1 MLLRWWSHI
10 CDHRQGRGVVSHAPA
25 AVNSALLLRIT
36 AVDFPQEGAEWLVIP
51 QIAMTLL
58 PEQED
63 QIRRY
68 LLGVATPDE
77 VEQVETDLLRGD
89 ENVERLLM
97 IEDELIT
104 DYALG
109 ALKRRERELLE
120 KNFFSTPER
129 QERLMIA
136 RELVK
141 QVSTYDKWET
151 AEEMG
156 ETRLGNKSKAA
167 PQMWKWVVALLR
179 PGQIRWKIAVYATLM
194 IGLGLGIWI
203 LLEGARKTE
212 VDARLEKGM
221 VALNQAYR
229 ERRMVKARI
238 TELQYAP
245 FRETRGGSGAD
256 GEQDGVDLTARRRAF
271 DLLDDAVRESSTD
284 GAAGAPAAAH
294 HAMGRLYLARKN
306 FEDAIA
312 EFEAAIKT
320 APNNARLHS
329 DLGAALMEKSEL
341 EASGKSG
348 RDPRT
353 IDRCLEHL
361 NRAIEL
367 DGSLLEPIFNRAF
380 LRQNLGQLFQA
391 KEDWDN
397 YLKKDS
403 TSPWAEEA
411 RRNLRL
417 IGERN
422 KRVAQRGEDLFVAFQ
437 QAHQAGSEEQV
448 WSVFSHSHFLLGN
461 HITARLIDETLAFA
475 QEGRAQDAL
484 AKWQVL
490 SDLGALA
497 ERKSGDRYVA
507 DLARVYR
514 PSSAARARALAE
526 ARGLFKE
533 AYKNQSDSRLSQA
546 ITKYAQAQAIFRR
559 QGDLGEALLSEYR
572 SGFCYLQQADLRR
585 SLVSLNE
592 VAQAS
597 EARGYKWLQSLALN
611 GLANA
616 QTRLTEHSNAVATC
630 RRALQLAR
638 EIGDQNGRL
647 RSLSILTGLYERL
660 GKFRES
666 WRVAQECLELSEKIV
681 ADQSQVIISYS
692 ISARSFYSMGLYSA
706 ALDYARETL
715 RLAEVMNSPR
725 VMSRYLVNTGLAY
738 ARLGKYEEA
747 IEYIKRGM
755 QVGQNAQ
762 PEALAREMT
771 AYTALFLGQTYRLS
785 GATTEAAAMIE
796 QAADFYREKDDPLL
810 LQRVAKERLLG
821 HIARGEEAEARN
833 SLRSLIALYEE
844 MRARIPDESDRNS
857 FFAREQSVYDIA
869 IDFTA
874 ARPGGA
880 REAFEYSETSRAR
893 SLLDA
898 FHNRQQT
905 GAAAGIP
912 GQRFSSV
919 ASPLTLSEIQSRMP
933 ERTQLMQY
941 AALED
946 KLIIWLVTPRRFEQI
961 TVKVPLTKLTGLA
974 IDYLAQISGP
984 DSGQNQ
990 RWRQKAEELYDVLLK
1005 PVAPLIEMDKQIC
1018 IVPDKILNRLPYGAL
1033 ISGDTGRHLI
1043 EDYVPTYAPS
1053 ASLFVLCAEEADRKS
1068 GQSPE
1073 HLLSV
1078 GNPRFDRRAF
1088 PDLEDL
1094 PAAARESEEIVKFY
1108 PSHQVLVGP
1117 DAKKKAVLREIERA
1131 EVIHLATHYD
1141 PDPTSPLSSR
1151 LALAAETETGGQA
1164 SQRKGALLVGEIY
1177 RLNLRHGR
1185 LAVLSACQTWAED
1198 YFNGEG
1204 AVGVSRPFLAAGVPV
1219 VISSLWKID
1228 SPATRNMMVE
1238 FHRIRKTQKLPSA
1251 KALRAAQLGMLRGA
1265 EPAYRHPY
1273 YWASFIVAGG
1283 YSSF

>member
-1 MLLRWWSHI
+1 MI
-10 CDHRQGRGVVSHAPA
+10 
-25 AVNSALLLRIT
+25 
-36 AVDFPQEGAEWLVIP
+36 
-51 QIAMTLL
+51 LL

-141 QVSTYDKWET
+141 QVSTYGKGGMS
-151 AEEMG
+151 EEIG
-156 ETRLGNKSKAA
+156 ETWAGNESRGA
-167 PQMWKWVVALLR
+167 PQKWKWVVALLR
-179 PGQIRWKIAVYATLM
+179 PGQSGWTGQTSWKIAVSAALL
-194 IGLGLGIWI
+194 IGLGLGIWS

-212 VDARLEKGM
+212 IEARLEKGM

-229 ERRMVKARI
+229 ERRLVKARI

-245 FRETRGGSGAD
+245 FRETRGGSEAD
-256 GEQDGVDLTARRRAF
+256 GEQAGIDLPARRRAF

-284 GAAGAPAAAH
+284 GATAAAH
-294 HAMGRLYLARKN
+294 HAIGRLYLARKN

-312 EFEAAIKT
+312 EFEAALKT
-320 APNNARLHS
+320 APNNARIHS

-353 IDRCLEHL
+353 IDRSLEHL
-361 NRAIEL
+361 NHAIEL
-367 DGSLLEPIFNRAF
+367 DGSLLEPLFNRAF

-397 YLKKDS
+397 YLIKDS
-403 TSPWAEEA
+403 ASPWAEEA
-411 RRNLRL
+411 RRNLKL
-417 IGERN
+417 IEERN

-437 QAHQAGSEEQV
+437 QAHQAGNEEQV
-448 WSVFSHSHFLLGN
+448 WSVFSRSHFRLGN
-461 HITARLIDETLAFA
+461 HIATRLIDETLAFA
-475 QEGRAQDAL
+475 QEGRAQDAM
-484 AKWQVL
+484 ARWQVL
-490 SDLGALA
+490 NDLGALA

-514 PSSAARARALAE
+514 PSSAARARALTE
-526 ARGLFKE
+526 ARSLLKDAFKT
-533 AYKNQSDSRLSQA
+533 YSDSRPSQA

-559 QGDLGEALLSEYR
+559 HDDPGEALLSEYQI
-572 SGFCYLQQADLRR
+572 GLCYLQQADMRR
-585 SLVSLNE
+585 SLESYNE
-592 VAQAS
+592 AAQAS
-597 EARGYKWLQSLALN
+597 EARAYKWLQSLALN

-616 QTRLTEHSNAVATC
+616 QMRLTEYSNAIVTC
-630 RRALQLAR
+630 RRAHQLAR
-638 EIGDQNGRL
+638 EIGDENGRL
-647 RSLSILTGLYERL
+647 RSLNMLTGLYEKL
-660 GKFRES
+660 GKFREA
-666 WRVAQECLELSEKIV
+666 WRVAQECLGLSEKIA
-681 ADQSQVIISYS
+681 ADQSQVVTIYS
-692 ISARSFYSMGLYSA
+692 ISARSFYSLGLHSA

-715 RLAEVMNSPR
+715 RLAEAVNSPR
-725 VMSRYLVNTGLAY
+725 VMSRYLTNTGLAY

-747 IEYIKRGM
+747 IEHIKRGM
-755 QVGQNAQ
+755 RIGQSAH

-771 AYTALFLGQTYRLS
+771 AHAALFLGQTYRLS
-785 GATTEAAAMIE
+785 GAGAEAAAMIE
-796 QAADFYREKDDPLL
+796 QAADFCREKDDPLL

-821 HIARGEEAEARN
+821 HIARGEETEARN
-833 SLRSLIALYEE
+833 SLRSMIALYEE

-874 ARPGGA
+874 ARPDSA

-898 FHNRQQT
+898 FHNRQQ
-905 GAAAGIP
+905 AEAIAGISK
-912 GQRFSSV
+912 QRFSGV

-933 ERTQLMQY
+933 EHTQLLQY

-946 KLIIWLVTPRRFEQI
+946 KLIIWLVTPRRFEQTI
-961 TVKVPLTKLTGLA
+961 VKVPLTKLTGLA
-974 IDYLAQISGP
+974 TDYLAQISGP
-984 DSGQNQ
+984 EDGYNQ
-990 RWRQKAEELYDVLLK
+990 RWRQKAQELYNILLR
-1005 PVAPLIEMDKQIC
+1005 PVAPLIEPNKQIC

-1033 ISGDTGRHLI
+1033 ISSSTGRYLI
-1043 EDYVPTYAPS
+1043 EDYLPIYAPS
-1053 ASLFVLCAEEADRKS
+1053 ASLFVLCAEEANRKS
-1068 GQSPE
+1068 GLSPE

-1078 GNPRFDRRAF
+1078 GNPSFDRSAF

-1094 PAAARESEEIVKFY
+1094 AAAARESEEIVKFY
-1108 PSHQVLVGP
+1108 PSHTLLVGP

-1141 PDPTSPLSSR
+1141 PNPTSPLSSR
-1151 LALAAETETGGQA
+1151 LALAAESEPGGQA
-1164 SQRKGALLVGEIY
+1164 SRQKGALLVGEIY
-1177 RLNLRHGR
+1177 RLDLRHAR

-1198 YFNGEG
+1198 YLNGEG

-1219 VISSLWKID
+1219 VVSSLWKID
-1228 SPATRNMMVE
+1228 SPATRNMMIE
-1238 FHRIRKTQKLPSA
+1238 FHRIRKTQKMPSA
-1251 KALRAAQLGMLRGA
+1251 EALRVAQLGMMRGA
-1265 EPAYRHPY
+1265 ETVYRHPY

>member
-1 MLLRWWSHI
+1 
-10 CDHRQGRGVVSHAPA
+10 
-25 AVNSALLLRIT
+25 
-36 AVDFPQEGAEWLVIP
+36 
-51 QIAMTLL
+51 MTLL

-63 QIRRY
+63 RIRRY

-89 ENVERLLM
+89 ENVERLLL

-109 ALKRRERELLE
+109 ALKRRERKLMK
-120 KNFFSTPER
+120 KNFFSTPQR

-136 RELVK
+136 REMVK
-141 QVSTYDKWET
+141 QVSISDKADT
-151 AEEMG
+151 AG
-156 ETRLGNKSKAA
+156 EIGKTWAA
-167 PQMWKWVVALLR
+167 NGSSGARRMWKWLVALLL
-179 PGQIRWKIAVYATLM
+179 PGQVGWNGQILWKIAAGAALM
-194 IGLGLGIWI
+194 IGLGIGIRD

-212 VDARLEKGM
+212 VEARLEKGM

-229 ERRMVKARI
+229 ERRLVKARI

-245 FRETRGGSGAD
+245 FRETRGGSEAD
-256 GEQDGVDLTARRRAF
+256 GEQDGVDLPARRRAF

-284 GAAGAPAAAH
+284 GATAAAH

-312 EFEAAIKT
+312 EFEAALKT

-329 DLGAALMEKSEL
+329 DLGAALMEKSEQ

-367 DGSLLEPIFNRAF
+367 DGSLLEPLFNRAF

-411 RRNLRL
+411 RRNLKL
-417 IGERN
+417 IEERN
-422 KRVAQRGEDLFVAFQ
+422 KRVAQRGEELFVAFQ
-437 QAHQAGSEEQV
+437 QANQAGDEERV
-448 WSVFSHSHFLLGN
+448 WSVFSRSHFLLGN
-461 HITARLIDETLAFA
+461 HITARLIDETLAFT
-475 QEGRAQDAL
+475 QEGRGQDAL
-484 AKWQVL
+484 SKWQVL
-490 SDLGALA
+490 SDLGELA
-497 ERKSGDRYVA
+497 QRKSGDRYVA

-514 PSSAARARALAE
+514 PSSAARARALVE
-526 ARGLFKE
+526 ARSLFKD

-546 ITKYAQAQAIFRR
+546 ITKYAHAQAIFRR
-559 QGDLGEALLSEYR
+559 QGAEGEALLSEYR

-585 SLVSLNE
+585 SLESFNE
-592 VAQAS
+592 VSQTS
-597 EARGYKWLQSLALN
+597 EARAYKWLQSLTLN

-616 QTRLTEHSNAVATC
+616 QMRLTEYSNAIVTC
-630 RRALQLAR
+630 HRAQQIAR
-638 EIGDQNGRL
+638 EIGDENGRL
-647 RSLSILTGLYERL
+647 RSLNMLTGLYEKL
-660 GKFRES
+660 GKFREA
-666 WRVAQECLELSEKIV
+666 WRMAQECLGLSEKIA
-681 ADQSQVIISYS
+681 ADQSQVVTFYS
-692 ISARSFYSMGLYSA
+692 ISARSFYSLGLHSA

-715 RLAEVMNSPR
+715 RLAESMKSPW
-725 VMSRYLVNTGLAY
+725 VMSRYLTNTGLAY

-747 IEYIKRGM
+747 IEHLKRGM
-755 QVGQNAQ
+755 QIGQSAS

-771 AYTALFLGQTYRLS
+771 AHTALFLGQTYRLS
-785 GATTEAAAMIE
+785 GAGAEAAAMIE
-796 QAADFYREKDDPLL
+796 QAADFCREKDDPLL

-821 HIARGEEAEARN
+821 HIARGEEADARN
-833 SLRSLIALYEE
+833 SLRNVIALYEE

-880 REAFEYSETSRAR
+880 KEAFEYSETSRAR

-898 FHNRQQT
+898 FHNRQQA
-905 GAAAGIP
+905 GAIAGVP
-912 GQRFSSV
+912 EPRFSSV

-933 ERTQLMQY
+933 ERTQLLQY
-941 AALED
+941 VELED

-961 TVKVPLTKLTGLA
+961 SVKVPLTKLTGLA
-974 IDYLAQISGP
+974 TDYLAQISGP
-984 DSGQNQ
+984 GSGNNQ
-990 RWRQKAEELYDVLLK
+990 RWRQKAEELYDILLR
-1005 PVAPLIEMDKQIC
+1005 PVVPLLEPNKQIC

-1033 ISGDTGRHLI
+1033 ISSATGRYLI
-1043 EDYVPTYAPS
+1043 EDYLPIYAPS

-1068 GQSPE
+1068 GLSPE

-1078 GNPRFDRRAF
+1078 GNPSFDQRAF

-1094 PAAARESEEIVKFY
+1094 PAAAKESEEIVKFY
-1108 PSHQVLVGP
+1108 PSHQLLVGP
-1117 DAKKKAVLREIERA
+1117 EAKKKTVLREMERA

-1141 PDPTSPLSSR
+1141 PDPSSPLFSR
-1151 LALAAETETGGQA
+1151 LALAAETEIGGQT
-1164 SQRKGALLVGEIY
+1164 SRRKGALLVCEIH
-1177 RLNLRHGR
+1177 RLDLRYGR

-1198 YFNGEG
+1198 YLHGEG
-1204 AVGVSRPFLAAGVPV
+1204 AVGATRPFLAAGVPV
-1219 VISSLWKID
+1219 VVSSLWKID
-1228 SPATRNMMVE
+1228 SPATRNMMIE

-1251 KALRAAQLGMLRGA
+1251 EALRAAQLGMLRGA
-1265 EPAYRHPY
+1265 EPVYRHPY

>member
-1 MLLRWWSHI
+1 
-10 CDHRQGRGVVSHAPA
+10 
-25 AVNSALLLRIT
+25 
-36 AVDFPQEGAEWLVIP
+36 
-51 QIAMTLL
+51 MTLL

-141 QVSTYDKWET
+141 QVSTYGKGGMS
-151 AEEMG
+151 EEIG
-156 ETRLGNKSKAA
+156 ETWAGNESRGA

-179 PGQIRWKIAVYATLM
+179 PGQIRWKVAVYATLV
-194 IGLGLGIWI
+194 IGLGLGIWGLWRGYRGI
-203 LLEGARKTE
+203 E

-221 VALNQAYR
+221 VALNLAYR
-229 ERRMVKARI
+229 ERRLVKARI

-245 FRETRGGSGAD
+245 FRETRGGSEAD
-256 GEQDGVDLTARRRAF
+256 GEQAGVDLPARRRAF

-284 GAAGAPAAAH
+284 GATAAAH
-294 HAMGRLYLARKN
+294 HAIGRLYLARKN

-312 EFEAAIKT
+312 EFEAALKT
-320 APNNARLHS
+320 APNNARIHS

-353 IDRCLEHL
+353 IDRSLEHL

-403 TSPWAEEA
+403 ASPWAEEA
-411 RRNLRL
+411 RRNLKL
-417 IGERN
+417 IEERN
-422 KRVAQRGEDLFVAFQ
+422 KRVAQRGEDLFIAFQ
-437 QAHQAGSEEQV
+437 QALQAGNEEQV
-448 WSVFSHSHFLLGN
+448 YSVFSRSYFRLGN
-461 HITARLIDETLAFA
+461 HIAARLIDETLAFA

-484 AKWQVL
+484 ARWQVL
-490 SDLGALA
+490 NDLGALA

-514 PSSAARARALAE
+514 PSSAARALALAE
-526 ARGLFKE
+526 ARNLLKDAFKT
-533 AYKNQSDSRLSQA
+533 YSDSHPSQA

-559 QGDLGEALLSEYR
+559 QGNLGEALLSEYQI
-572 SGFCYLQQADLRR
+572 GLCYLQQADTRR
-585 SLVSLNE
+585 SLESYNE
-592 VAQAS
+592 AAQGS
-597 EARGYKWLQSLALN
+597 EARAYKWLQSLALN

-616 QTRLTEHSNAVATC
+616 QSRLTEYSTAIAIC
-630 RRALQLAR
+630 RRAHQLAS
-638 EIGDQNGRL
+638 EIGDENGRL

-681 ADQSQVIISYS
+681 ADPSQVIVSYS
-692 ISARSFYSMGLYSA
+692 ISARCFYSLGLYSA

-715 RLAEVMNSPR
+715 RLAETMNSPR

-755 QVGQNAQ
+755 RIGQSAQ

-771 AYTALFLGQTYRLS
+771 AYTAFFLGQTYRLS
-785 GATTEAAAMIE
+785 GAVTEAAAMIE
-796 QAADFYREKDDPLL
+796 QAADFYREKDDPLQ

-821 HIARGEEAEARN
+821 HIARGEEADASN
-833 SLRSLIALYEE
+833 SLRNMIALYEE

-874 ARPGGA
+874 ARPGSA

-898 FHNRQQT
+898 FHNRQQA
-905 GAAAGIP
+905 GAIAGISE
-912 GQRFSSV
+912 QRFSGV

-933 ERTQLMQY
+933 ERMQLLQY

-946 KLIIWLVTPRRFEQI
+946 KLIIWLVTSRRFEQT
-961 TVKVPLTKLTGLA
+961 TVQVPLTKLTGLA
-974 IDYLAQISGP
+974 TDYLAQISGP
-984 DSGQNQ
+984 DGGHNQ
-990 RWRQKAEELYDVLLK
+990 RWRQKAQELYNILLR
-1005 PVAPLIEMDKQIC
+1005 PVAPLIEPNKQIC

-1033 ISGDTGRHLI
+1033 ISSATGRYLI
-1043 EDYVPTYAPS
+1043 EDYLPIYAPS
-1053 ASLFVLCAEEADRKS
+1053 ASLFVLCAEEAKRKS
-1068 GQSPE
+1068 SLSSE

-1078 GNPRFDRRAF
+1078 GNPSFDRRAF

-1108 PSHQVLVGP
+1108 PSHQLLVGP

-1141 PDPTSPLSSR
+1141 PNPTSPLSSR
-1151 LALAAETETGGQA
+1151 LALAAETEPGGQA

-1177 RLNLRHGR
+1177 RLDLRHAR

-1198 YFNGEG
+1198 YLNGEG

-1219 VISSLWKID
+1219 VVSSLWKID
-1228 SPATRNMMVE
+1228 SPATRNMMIE

-1251 KALRAAQLGMLRGA
+1251 EALRETQLGMLRGA
-1265 EPAYRHPY
+1265 ETVYRHPY

>member
-1 MLLRWWSHI
+1 
-10 CDHRQGRGVVSHAPA
+10 
-25 AVNSALLLRIT
+25 
-36 AVDFPQEGAEWLVIP
+36 
-51 QIAMTLL
+51 MTLL

-141 QVSTYDKWET
+141 QVSTYGKGGMS
-151 AEEMG
+151 EEIG
-156 ETRLGNKSKAA
+156 ETWAGNESRGA

-179 PGQIRWKIAVYATLM
+179 PGQIRWKVAVYATLV
-194 IGLGLGIWI
+194 IGLGLGIWGLWRGYRGI
-203 LLEGARKTE
+203 E

-221 VALNQAYR
+221 VALNLAYR
-229 ERRMVKARI
+229 ERRLVKARI

-245 FRETRGGSGAD
+245 FRETRGGSEAD
-256 GEQDGVDLTARRRAF
+256 GEQAGVDLPARRRAF

-284 GAAGAPAAAH
+284 GATAAAH
-294 HAMGRLYLARKN
+294 HAIGRLYLARKN

-312 EFEAAIKT
+312 EFEAALKT
-320 APNNARLHS
+320 APNNARIHS

-353 IDRCLEHL
+353 IDRSLEHL

-403 TSPWAEEA
+403 ASPWAEEA
-411 RRNLRL
+411 RRNLKL
-417 IGERN
+417 IEERN
-422 KRVAQRGEDLFVAFQ
+422 KRVAQRGEDLFIAFQ
-437 QAHQAGSEEQV
+437 QALQAGNEEQV
-448 WSVFSHSHFLLGN
+448 YSVFSRSYFRLGN
-461 HITARLIDETLAFA
+461 HIAARLIDETLAFA

-484 AKWQVL
+484 ARWQVL
-490 SDLGALA
+490 NDLGALA

-514 PSSAARARALAE
+514 PSSAARALALAE
-526 ARGLFKE
+526 ARNLLKDAFKT
-533 AYKNQSDSRLSQA
+533 YSDSHPSQA

-559 QGDLGEALLSEYR
+559 QGNLGEALLSEYQI
-572 SGFCYLQQADLRR
+572 GLCYLQQADTRR
-585 SLVSLNE
+585 SLESYNE
-592 VAQAS
+592 AAQGS
-597 EARGYKWLQSLALN
+597 EARAYKWLQSLALN

-616 QTRLTEHSNAVATC
+616 QSRLTEYSTAIAIC
-630 RRALQLAR
+630 RRAHQLAS
-638 EIGDQNGRL
+638 EIGDENGRL

-681 ADQSQVIISYS
+681 ADPSQVIVSYS
-692 ISARSFYSMGLYSA
+692 ISARCFYSLGLYSA

-715 RLAEVMNSPR
+715 RLAETMNSPR

-755 QVGQNAQ
+755 RIGQSAQ

-771 AYTALFLGQTYRLS
+771 AYTAFFLGQTYRLS
-785 GATTEAAAMIE
+785 GAVTEAAAMIE
-796 QAADFYREKDDPLL
+796 QAADFYREKDDPLQ

-821 HIARGEEAEARN
+821 HIARGEEADASN
-833 SLRSLIALYEE
+833 SLRNMIALYEE

-874 ARPGGA
+874 ARPGSA

-898 FHNRQQT
+898 FHNRQQA
-905 GAAAGIP
+905 GAIAGISE
-912 GQRFSSV
+912 QRFSGV

-933 ERTQLMQY
+933 ERMQLLQY

-946 KLIIWLVTPRRFEQI
+946 KLIIWLVTSRRFEQT
-961 TVKVPLTKLTGLA
+961 TVQVPLTKLTGLA
-974 IDYLAQISGP
+974 TDYLAQISGP
-984 DSGQNQ
+984 DGGHNQ
-990 RWRQKAEELYDVLLK
+990 RWRQKAQELYNILLR
-1005 PVAPLIEMDKQIC
+1005 PVAPLIEPNKQIC

-1033 ISGDTGRHLI
+1033 ISSATGRYLI
-1043 EDYVPTYAPS
+1043 EDYLPIYAPS
-1053 ASLFVLCAEEADRKS
+1053 ASLFVLCAEEAKRKS
-1068 GQSPE
+1068 SLSSE

-1078 GNPRFDRRAF
+1078 GNPSFDRRAF

-1108 PSHQVLVGP
+1108 PSHQLLVGP

-1141 PDPTSPLSSR
+1141 PNPTSPLSSR
-1151 LALAAETETGGQA
+1151 LALAAETEPGGQA
-1164 SQRKGALLVGEIY
+1164 TRRKGALLVGEIY
-1177 RLNLRHGR
+1177 RLDLRHAR

-1198 YFNGEG
+1198 YLNGEG

-1219 VISSLWKID
+1219 VVSSLWKID
-1228 SPATRNMMVE
+1228 SPATRNMMIE

-1251 KALRAAQLGMLRGA
+1251 EALRETQLGMLRGA
-1265 EPAYRHPY
+1265 ETVYRHPY

>member
-1 MLLRWWSHI
+1 MI
-10 CDHRQGRGVVSHAPA
+10 
-25 AVNSALLLRIT
+25 
-36 AVDFPQEGAEWLVIP
+36 
-51 QIAMTLL
+51 LL

-77 VEQVETDLLRGD
+77 AEQVETDLLRGD

-97 IEDELIT
+97 IEEELIT

-109 ALKRRERELLE
+109 ALEQRERELLE

-129 QERLMIA
+129 RERLTIA

-141 QVSTYDKWET
+141 QVSTYDKWKT
-151 AEEMG
+151 VEEMG
-156 ETRLGNKSKAA
+156 ETRVGSKYKAA
-167 PQMWKWVVALLR
+167 PQRWKWVIALLR
-179 PGQIRWKIAVYATLM
+179 SNQIRRQVAVYATLV
-194 IGLGLGIWI
+194 IGLGLGTWN
-203 LLEGARKTE
+203 LLEGDTKTE
-212 VDARLEKGM
+212 VEARLEKGM

-229 ERRMVKARI
+229 ERRLVKARI

-245 FRETRGGSGAD
+245 FRETRGGSEAD
-256 GEQDGVDLTARRRAF
+256 GEQDGVDLPARRRAF
-271 DLLDDAVRESSTD
+271 DLLDDAVRESST
-284 GAAGAPAAAH
+284 AGVAEATAAAH

-312 EFEAAIKT
+312 EFEAALKT
-320 APNNARLHS
+320 ASNNARLHS

-367 DGSLLEPIFNRAF
+367 DGSLLEPLFNRAF

-411 RRNLRL
+411 RRNLKL
-417 IGERN
+417 IEERN
-422 KRVAQRGEDLFVAFQ
+422 KRVAQRGEELFVAFQ
-437 QAHQAGSEEQV
+437 QAHQAGDDEQV
-448 WSVFSHSHFLLGN
+448 WSVFSRSHFLLGN
-461 HITARLIDETLAFA
+461 HIASRLIDETLAFI

-484 AKWQVL
+484 ERWQVL

-507 DLARVYR
+507 DLAHIYR

-526 ARGLFKE
+526 ARSLFKD
-533 AYKNQSDSRLSQA
+533 AYKSFSDSHPSQA
-546 ITKYAQAQAIFRR
+546 ITKYVQAQAIFRR
-559 QGDLGEALLSEYR
+559 QGDLGEALLIEYR
-572 SGFCYLQQADLRR
+572 IGFCYLQQADIRR
-585 SLVSLNE
+585 SLESFNE
-592 VAQAS
+592 AAQGS
-597 EARGYKWLQSLALN
+597 EARAYKWLQSLALN

-616 QTRLTEHSNAVATC
+616 QARLTEYSNAIPIC
-630 RRALQLAR
+630 RRANQLAR
-638 EIGDQNGRL
+638 EIGDENGRL

-666 WRVAQECLELSEKIV
+666 WRVAQECLVLSEKIA
-681 ADQSQVIISYS
+681 ADQSQVITFYS
-692 ISARSFYSMGLYSA
+692 ISARCFYSMGLYSA
-706 ALDYARETL
+706 ALDYAREAL
-715 RLAEVMNSPR
+715 RLAETLNSPW
-725 VMSRYLVNTGLAY
+725 VMSRYLTNTGLAY
-738 ARLGKYEEA
+738 ARLGKYEAA

-755 QVGQNAQ
+755 QIGQSAH

-771 AYTALFLGQTYRLS
+771 AHTALFLGQTYRLS
-785 GATTEAAAMIE
+785 GAGSEAAAMIE
-796 QAADFYREKDDPLL
+796 QAADFCREKDDPLL
-810 LQRVAKERLLG
+810 LQRVAKERLLS
-821 HIARGEEAEARN
+821 HIARGEGAEARN
-833 SLRSLIALYEE
+833 SLQSVIALYEE

-874 ARPGGA
+874 ARPDGA

-898 FHNRQQT
+898 FHNRQQA
-905 GAAAGIP
+905 GAIAGISEP
-912 GQRFSSV
+912 RVSGV
-919 ASPLTLSEIQSRMP
+919 ARPLTLSEIQSRMP
-933 ERTQLMQY
+933 EQTQLLQY
-941 AALED
+941 AALDD

-961 TVKVPLTKLTGLA
+961 TVKVPLSKLTGLA
-974 IDYLAQISGP
+974 TDYLAQISGP
-984 DSGQNQ
+984 AGGDKQ
-990 RWRQKAEELYDVLLK
+990 RWRQKAEELYDILLQ
-1005 PVAPLIEMDKQIC
+1005 PIAPLIEPNKQIC

-1033 ISGDTGRHLI
+1033 ISSATGRHLI
-1043 EDYVPTYAPS
+1043 EDYLPIYAPS
-1053 ASLFVLCAEEADRKS
+1053 ASLFVLCAESADRKS

-1078 GNPRFDRRAF
+1078 GNPSFDRRAF
-1088 PDLEDL
+1088 SDLEDL

-1108 PSHQVLVGP
+1108 PSHQLLVGP
-1117 DAKKKAVLREIERA
+1117 EAKKKAVLREMERA

-1141 PDPTSPLSSR
+1141 PNPTSPLFSR
-1151 LALAAETETGGQA
+1151 LALAAETESGGPA
-1164 SQRKGALLVGEIY
+1164 SRRKGALLVGEIY
-1177 RLNLRHGR
+1177 RLDLRHGR

-1198 YFNGEG
+1198 YLHGEG
-1204 AVGVSRPFLAAGVPV
+1204 AVGASRPFLAAGVPV
-1219 VISSLWKID
+1219 VVSSLWKID
-1228 SPATRNMMVE
+1228 SPATRNMMIE

-1251 KALRAAQLGMLRGA
+1251 EALRVAQLGMLRGA
-1265 EPAYRHPY
+1265 DRTYRHPY

>member
-1 MLLRWWSHI
+1 MI
-10 CDHRQGRGVVSHAPA
+10 
-25 AVNSALLLRIT
+25 
-36 AVDFPQEGAEWLVIP
+36 
-51 QIAMTLL
+51 LL

-141 QVSTYDKWET
+141 QISTYDKWET
-151 AEEMG
+151 AEEIG
-156 ETRLGNKSKAA
+156 ETRVGNKSKAA
-167 PQMWKWVVALLR
+167 LQRWKWVVALLR
-179 PGQIRWKIAVYATLM
+179 PGQIRWKVAVYATLV
-194 IGLGLGIWI
+194 IGLGLGIWS

-212 VDARLEKGM
+212 IEARLEKGM
-221 VALNQAYR
+221 VALNLAYR
-229 ERRMVKARI
+229 ERRLVKARI
-238 TELQYAP
+238 TELQHAP
-245 FRETRGGSGAD
+245 FRETRGGSEAD
-256 GEQDGVDLTARRRAF
+256 GEQDGVDLPARRRAF

-284 GAAGAPAAAH
+284 GAPAAAH

-312 EFEAAIKT
+312 EFEAALKT
-320 APNNARLHS
+320 APNNARIHS
-329 DLGAALMEKSEL
+329 DLGAALMEKSDL
-341 EASGKSG
+341 EASRKSG

-353 IDRCLEHL
+353 IDRSLEHL

-367 DGSLLEPIFNRAF
+367 DSSLLEPLFNRAL
-380 LRQNLGQLFQA
+380 LRQSLGQLFQA

-397 YLKKDS
+397 YLKRDS
-403 TSPWAEEA
+403 ASPWAEEA
-411 RRNLRL
+411 RRNLKL
-417 IGERN
+417 IEERN
-422 KRVAQRGEDLFVAFQ
+422 KRVAQRGEELFVAFQ
-437 QAHQAGSEEQV
+437 QAHQAGDEEQV
-448 WSVFSHSHFLLGN
+448 WSLFSRSHFRLGN
-461 HITARLIDETLAFA
+461 HIAARLIDETLALA
-475 QEGRAQDAL
+475 QEERAQEAM
-484 AKWQVL
+484 ARWQIL

-514 PSSAARARALAE
+514 PSSSARARALAE
-526 ARGLFKE
+526 ARSLLKDAFKSF
-533 AYKNQSDSRLSQA
+533 SDSRLSQA

-559 QGDLGEALLSEYR
+559 QGDLGEALLSEYL
-572 SGFCYLQQADLRR
+572 SGFCYLQQADMRR
-585 SLVSLNE
+585 SLESFNE
-592 VAQAS
+592 AAQAS
-597 EARGYKWLQSLALN
+597 EARAYKWLQSLALN
-611 GLANA
+611 GLVNA
-616 QTRLTEHSNAVATC
+616 QTRLTEHSNAIATC
-630 RRALQLAR
+630 RRAYQLAR
-638 EIGDQNGRL
+638 EIGDENGRL
-647 RSLSILTGLYERL
+647 RNLIMLTGLYERL

-666 WRVAQECLELSEKIV
+666 WRVAQECLELSEKIA
-681 ADQSQVIISYS
+681 ADQILVISFYS
-692 ISARSFYSMGLYSA
+692 ISARCFYSLGLYSA

-715 RLAEVMNSPR
+715 RLGEAMNSPPLI
-725 VMSRYLVNTGLAY
+725 MSRYLTSTGLVY
-738 ARLGKYEEA
+738 TRFGKYEEA

-755 QVGQNAQ
+755 RISQSAQ

-796 QAADFYREKDDPLL
+796 QAADFCREKDDPLM

-821 HIARGEEAEARN
+821 HIARGEAMEARN
-833 SLRSLIALYEE
+833 NLRSVIALYEE
-844 MRARIPDESDRNS
+844 MRARIPDEGDRNS

-874 ARPGGA
+874 ARQDGA

-898 FHNRQQT
+898 FHNRQQA
-905 GAAAGIP
+905 GAVAGITAP
-912 GQRFSSV
+912 RFSGV
-919 ASPLTLSEIQSRMP
+919 ASPLTLPEIQSRMP
-933 ERTQLMQY
+933 ERTQLLQY
-941 AALED
+941 TALED
-946 KLIIWLVTPRRFEQI
+946 KLIIWLVTPRRFEQM

-974 IDYLAQISGP
+974 TDYLAQISRPEG
-984 DSGQNQ
+984 GHNQ
-990 RWRQKAEELYDVLLK
+990 RWRQKAEELYDILLR
-1005 PVAPLIEMDKQIC
+1005 PVAPLIESNKQIC

-1033 ISGDTGRHLI
+1033 ISGATGRHLI
-1043 EDYVPTYAPS
+1043 EDYLLTYAPS
-1053 ASLFVLCAEEADRKS
+1053 ASLFVLCTEEANRKS

-1078 GNPRFDRRAF
+1078 GNPNFDRRAF

-1094 PAAARESEEIVKFY
+1094 SAAARESEEIVKFY
-1108 PSHQVLVGP
+1108 PSHQLLVGP

-1164 SQRKGALLVGEIY
+1164 SRRKGALLVGEIY
-1177 RLNLRHGR
+1177 RLDLSHGR

-1198 YFNGEG
+1198 YLHGEG

-1219 VISSLWKID
+1219 VVSSLWKID

-1238 FHRIRKTQKLPSA
+1238 FHRIRKKQKLPSA
-1251 KALRAAQLGMLRGA
+1251 EALREAQLGMLRGA
-1265 EPAYRHPY
+1265 DSVYRHPY

-1283 YSSF
+1283 YSGF

>member
-1 MLLRWWSHI
+1 
-10 CDHRQGRGVVSHAPA
+10 
-25 AVNSALLLRIT
+25 
-36 AVDFPQEGAEWLVIP
+36 
-51 QIAMTLL
+51 MTLL

-141 QVSTYDKWET
+141 QVSTYGKGGMS
-151 AEEMG
+151 EEIG
-156 ETRLGNKSKAA
+156 ETWAGNESRGA

-179 PGQIRWKIAVYATLM
+179 PGQIRWKVAVYATLV
-194 IGLGLGIWI
+194 IGLGLGIWGLWRGYRGI
-203 LLEGARKTE
+203 E

-221 VALNQAYR
+221 VALNLAYR
-229 ERRMVKARI
+229 ERRLVKARI

-245 FRETRGGSGAD
+245 FRETRGGSEAD
-256 GEQDGVDLTARRRAF
+256 GEQAGVDLPARRRAF

-284 GAAGAPAAAH
+284 GATAAAH
-294 HAMGRLYLARKN
+294 HAIGRLYLARKN

-312 EFEAAIKT
+312 EFEAALKT
-320 APNNARLHS
+320 APNNARIHS

-353 IDRCLEHL
+353 IDRSLEHL

-403 TSPWAEEA
+403 ASPWAEEA
-411 RRNLRL
+411 RRNLKL
-417 IGERN
+417 IEERN
-422 KRVAQRGEDLFVAFQ
+422 KRVAQRGEDLFIAFQ
-437 QAHQAGSEEQV
+437 QALQAGNEEQV
-448 WSVFSHSHFLLGN
+448 YSVFSRSYFRLGN
-461 HITARLIDETLAFA
+461 HIAARLIDETLAFA

-484 AKWQVL
+484 ARWQVL
-490 SDLGALA
+490 NDLGALA

-514 PSSAARARALAE
+514 PSSAARALALAE
-526 ARGLFKE
+526 ARNLLKDAFKT
-533 AYKNQSDSRLSQA
+533 YSDSHPSQA

-559 QGDLGEALLSEYR
+559 QGNLGEALLSEYQI
-572 SGFCYLQQADLRR
+572 GLCYLQQADTRR
-585 SLVSLNE
+585 SLESYNE
-592 VAQAS
+592 AAQGS
-597 EARGYKWLQSLALN
+597 EARAYKWLQSLALN

-616 QTRLTEHSNAVATC
+616 QSRLTEYSTAIAIC
-630 RRALQLAR
+630 RRAHQLAS
-638 EIGDQNGRL
+638 EIGDENGRL

-681 ADQSQVIISYS
+681 ADPSQVIVSYS
-692 ISARSFYSMGLYSA
+692 ISARCFYSLGLYSA

-715 RLAEVMNSPR
+715 RLAETMNSPR

-755 QVGQNAQ
+755 RIGQSAQ

-771 AYTALFLGQTYRLS
+771 AYTAFFLGQTYRLS
-785 GATTEAAAMIE
+785 GAVTEAAAMIE
-796 QAADFYREKDDPLL
+796 QAADFYREKDDPLQ

-821 HIARGEEAEARN
+821 HIARGEEADASN
-833 SLRSLIALYEE
+833 SLRNMIALYEE

-874 ARPGGA
+874 ARPGSA

-898 FHNRQQT
+898 FHNRQQA
-905 GAAAGIP
+905 GAIAGISE
-912 GQRFSSV
+912 QRFSGV

-933 ERTQLMQY
+933 ERMQLLQY

-946 KLIIWLVTPRRFEQI
+946 KLIIWLVTSRRFEQT
-961 TVKVPLTKLTGLA
+961 TVQVPLTKLTGLA
-974 IDYLAQISGP
+974 TDYLAQISGP
-984 DSGQNQ
+984 DGGHNQ
-990 RWRQKAEELYDVLLK
+990 RWRQKAQELYNILLR
-1005 PVAPLIEMDKQIC
+1005 PVAPLIEPNKQIC

-1033 ISGDTGRHLI
+1033 ISSATGRYLI
-1043 EDYVPTYAPS
+1043 EDYLPIYAPS
-1053 ASLFVLCAEEADRKS
+1053 ASLFVLCAEEAKRKS
-1068 GQSPE
+1068 SLSSE

-1078 GNPRFDRRAF
+1078 GNPSFDRRAF

-1108 PSHQVLVGP
+1108 PSHQLLVGP

-1141 PDPTSPLSSR
+1141 PNPTSPLSSR
-1151 LALAAETETGGQA
+1151 LALAAETEPGGQA
-1164 SQRKGALLVGEIY
+1164 TRRKGALLVGEIY
-1177 RLNLRHGR
+1177 RLDLRHAR

-1198 YFNGEG
+1198 YLHGEG

-1219 VISSLWKID
+1219 VVSSLWKID
-1228 SPATRNMMVE
+1228 SPATRNMMIE

-1251 KALRAAQLGMLRGA
+1251 EALRETQLGMLRGA
-1265 EPAYRHPY
+1265 ETVYRHPY